1 MQVKVAGR
9 DHANERMKPVDS
21 TGEAEEPMPKSL
33 DGLFHTLESPLLLY
47 AMQLVSSNEVAQDL
61 VQEAF
66 LRLHARFGEVK
77 RPRPWLY
84 RTVHNLA
91 MNHHRRLARE
101 RPAEDDREGEKDD
114 NLASTE
120 LMPDERLERLE
131 AIGLAWLQIEQL
143 ENREREVL
151 LLRFE
156 EELSYRQISER
167 TGLTISHVG
176 YLLHQSLKVISGELE
191 KMGIMR

>member
-1 MQVKVAGR
+1 MGK
-9 DHANERMKPVDS
+9 E
-21 TGEAEEPMPKSL
+21 GETMPQTL
-33 DGLFHTLESPLLLY
+33 DGLFLALESPLLLY
-47 AMQLVSSNEVAQDL
+47 AIQLVRSSEVAQDL

-66 LRLHARFGEVK
+66 FRLHSRFEEVE

-91 MNHHRRLARE
+91 MNHHRRRTRE
-101 RPAEDDREGEKDD
+101 RPAEGDREESREET
-114 NLASTE
+114 LASTD

-131 AIGLAWLQIEQL
+131 AVGLARLQIEQL
-143 ENREREVL
+143 EEREREVL

-176 YLLHQSLKVISGELE
+176 YLLHQSLKAISEELE
-191 KMGIMR
+191 KAGILQ